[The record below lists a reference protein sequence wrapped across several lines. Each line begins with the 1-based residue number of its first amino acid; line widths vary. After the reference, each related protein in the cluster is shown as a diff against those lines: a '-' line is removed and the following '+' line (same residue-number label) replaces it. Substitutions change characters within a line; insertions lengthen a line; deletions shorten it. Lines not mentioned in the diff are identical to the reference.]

1 MNTLVH
7 YRPSALQIPSETR
20 STETRDHRCFE
31 ILCCLHT
38 ANLAPNPL
46 FVQLVIKTLV
56 RQMTSFMLPFF
67 SRRTKLSIFRLCDLR
82 SYSFLGTLIQSWR
95 LREASVMQYRFFYIK
110 RWWKNKSKSH
120 VNVFGRPVGFASNG
134 SVWRRMT
141 WRTKNCCWKGT
152 IATNVSIA
160 NCVVRKDSQ
169 LRWSIKLSKKK
180 TNSFTTHT
188 NRLVVMRVMI
198 EVSYDACQYQ
208 TYVHCER
215 HYSVLT
221 RIENEVCCD
230 PWLMSTCFSQ
240 NPRKS
245 YLMS

>member
-67 SRRTKLSIFRLCDLR
+67 SRRKKLSIFRLCDLR

-95 LREASVMQYRFFYIK
+95 LREASVMQYRLFFTLRGDERIRVNHMSMYLADQLVLPVMEAFDEGWPGGPRIVVEKEPLRPTCPLPTVLSGKIVNWDDQWNCPK
-110 RWWKNKSKSH
+110 RK
-120 VNVFGRPVGFASNG
+120 
-134 SVWRRMT
+134 
-141 WRTKNCCWKGT
+141 
-152 IATNVSIA
+152 
-160 NCVVRKDSQ
+160 Q
-169 LRWSIKLSKKK
+169 
-180 TNSFTTHT
+180 TH
-188 NRLVVMRVMI
+188 L
-198 EVSYDACQYQ
+198 Q
-208 TYVHCER
+208 H
-215 HYSVLT
+215 T
-221 RIENEVCCD
+221 RIG
-230 PWLMSTCFSQ
+230 
-240 NPRKS
+240 
-245 YLMS
+245 